1 MDLKTYAVHRKL
13 EADSELLSYVVKGNP
28 IPVSLVEENFR
39 DYLEPLSDP
48 AATRLIE
55 DYAGL
60 IGDEIPVVTRQL
72 DDGGYSISGEI
83 PDRLVEAIQLV
94 HEVTPEEIVSALVN
108 HNTAMV
114 HGESLSITDIDL
126 TGAARQTLLDSTRI
140 PKVEPAVLSSPNLF
154 EGAEEKEK
162 PTMAPVAEETPTAE
176 ETPAAEET
184 PSVAEAVTEEPPVAE
199 TRQEDVPAEA
209 FADDE
214 DAAAEAFDDEED
226 LSPEEDK
233 GAAFRQAVNRVYQRV
248 VADIQAMRLDQRL
261 NLAM

>member
-13 EADSELLSYVVKGNP
+13 EADSELLSYVVKGTP

-154 EGAEEKEK
+154 EGAEEEEK
-162 PTMAPVAEETPTAE
+162 PTAE

-199 TRQEDVPAEA
+199 TRQEDVPTEA

>member
-48 AATRLIE
+48 AATRLIK

-108 HNTAMV
+108 YNTAMV

-199 TRQEDVPAEA
+199 TRQEDVPTEA

>member
-162 PTMAPVAEETPTAE
+162 PTMAPVAEETPVTEAV
-176 ETPAAEET
+176 AEET
-184 PSVAEAVTEEPPVAE
+184 PSVSEGVMGEPPVAE

-214 DAAAEAFDDEED
+214 DAAAEAFNDEED